1 MSITHQ
7 NKQKKRIHP
16 VLART
21 RWPRTILYA
30 FSFYLVT
37 SVLPEDRMWAN
48 YPIFFFCFIYPSLY
62 YIIAIRFDNT
72 RLAGLLSYSIDSILW
87 ASAVIVTNYAIVL
100 LLVGPLLSVAT
111 AVLMVGLK
119 RAIIPLVILTSLLLI
134 GVNFVEVQLSQQFS
148 YEHVAIGWLL
158 TVGFLG
164 YVSILINKTTRDFV
178 GARKQLENK
187 NKLIVSQQNQLAAIS
202 EVAQLVNST
211 LDLDQIMKTI
221 MDSLNKDY
229 NFTLMALNF
238 VDEDKQVLYLE
249 KLKGDLPE
257 ETIKVLQGIN
267 IPLSHSENV
276 FIVSLKSKK
285 PLYLEYADGVETP
298 QDGLDGQLIKLLPAK
313 SLISFPLIIDDKA
326 IGVLTFVDIHKH
338 FHLDEKDIEHMGQY
352 VTYIVS
358 AIRNA
363 KNYKE
368 IQEANIAAI
377 NANKAKSQFLANMSH
392 ELRTPMNAVIG
403 YSEMLEEDAEDQGL
417 DEMIPDLQKIRKAGT
432 HLLSLINDVL
442 DLSKIEA
449 DKVEFYPVRF
459 NASGLL
465 NDIEATAKPLFE
477 KNNNRFEH
485 KQINQL
491 HEGFIDQTRLSQVI
505 LNLLSNAA
513 KFTHDGLITLC
524 AERHTISGIDWFT
537 FKVTDNGIGMSEE
550 QLQRIFDPF
559 SQADASTTREYGG
572 TGLGLSI
579 SRKLCELMGG
589 TLTVESEV
597 NVGSTFIIKI
607 PAETVMID
615 NKDQEAYTI
624 IDDSPSTSDSRH
636 TILVIDDDENI
647 RDIMNRVLTKEG
659 YQVYTAASGE
669 VGIEMALLYKPN
681 VITLDVLMPGQD
693 GWSVLNI
700 LKSDSKLKD
709 IPVVMQ
715 TILDE
720 SRRGFLMGASDFLTK
735 PIERNRLIEVIK
747 RLDHIDDLTALVVED
762 DANISELFVNWLEKE
777 GWEVETAINGH
788 EALQSFEKTPANLII
803 LDLMMPKMDGFEFL
817 EALNNQQLENH
828 PSVIV
833 VTAKDLSPE
842 DHQRLNRGVEVIVE
856 KGGQTADNI
865 LKEIRQHLDT
875 NTKRNS

>member
-1 MSITHQ
+1 
-7 NKQKKRIHP
+7 
-16 VLART
+16 
-21 RWPRTILYA
+21 
-30 FSFYLVT
+30 
-37 SVLPEDRMWAN
+37 
-48 YPIFFFCFIYPSLY
+48 
-62 YIIAIRFDNT
+62 
-72 RLAGLLSYSIDSILW
+72 
-87 ASAVIVTNYAIVL
+87 
-100 LLVGPLLSVAT
+100 
-111 AVLMVGLK
+111 
-119 RAIIPLVILTSLLLI
+119 
-134 GVNFVEVQLSQQFS
+134 
-148 YEHVAIGWLL
+148 
-158 TVGFLG
+158 
-164 YVSILINKTTRDFV
+164 
-178 GARKQLENK
+178 
-187 NKLIVSQQNQLAAIS
+187 
-202 EVAQLVNST
+202 
-211 LDLDQIMKTI
+211 
-221 MDSLNKDY
+221 
-229 NFTLMALNF
+229 MALNF

-338 FHLDEKDIEHMGQY
+338 FNLDEKDIEHMGQY

-403 YSEMLEEDAEDQGL
+403 YSEMLEEDAEDQGF

-449 DKVEFYPVRF
+449 DKIEFYPVRF

-842 DHQRLNRGVEVIVE
+842 DHQRLNRGVELIVE